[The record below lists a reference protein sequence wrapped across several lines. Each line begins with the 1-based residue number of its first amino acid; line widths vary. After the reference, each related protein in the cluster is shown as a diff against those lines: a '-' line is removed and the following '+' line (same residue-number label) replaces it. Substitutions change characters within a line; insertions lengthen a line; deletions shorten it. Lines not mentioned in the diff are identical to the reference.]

1 MARVNLAGNPN
12 LKDALGYARELG
24 LIIEPRRH
32 GELKVTDPVTGDHA
46 ITSSQRR
53 STSRVLMKLLRTA
66 EERYYTEESHE
77 HPDPGLDGG
86 PEGAPS
92 S

>member
-24 LIIEPRRH
+24 LTIEPRRH
-32 GELKVTDPVTGDHA
+32 GELKITDPVTHEHA
-46 ITSSQRR
+46 VVSSQRK
-53 STSRVLMKLLRTA
+53 STSRAVLKLLRVA
-66 EERYYTEESHE
+66 EARWIEETDAHT
-77 HPDPGLDGG
+77 DQGLDRG
-86 PEGAPS
+86 PEGPAS